1 MTFKYARPRGTCQL
15 EKESI
20 ILPQNPIS
28 NRPTSE
34 LDDNNYEDQDEDSSD
49 DK

>member
-34 LDDNNYEDQDEDSSD
+34 VDDKNYEDQDEDSSD